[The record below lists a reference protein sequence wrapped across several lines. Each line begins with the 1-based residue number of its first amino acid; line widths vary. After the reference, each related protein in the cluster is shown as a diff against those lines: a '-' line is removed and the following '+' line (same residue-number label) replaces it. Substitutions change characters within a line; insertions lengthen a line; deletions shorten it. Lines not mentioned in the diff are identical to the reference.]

1 MTQDL
6 PSRRQAEE
14 LKSDK
19 AQVFEDELSE
29 FFKDRAEA
37 RAIHVS
43 DKPKDTCSE
52 SRAEEDPSMS
62 GCCMTGCHDCP
73 WGYTVPLSETR

>member
-1 MTQDL
+1 MTEHL
-6 PSRRQAEE
+6 PKRKESPSKEPTSE
-14 LKSDK
+14 KL
-19 AQVFEDELSE
+19 QVLEDELDE
-29 FFKDRAEA
+29 FFKDRAQA

-52 SRAEEDPSMS
+52 ARSEDDPSMS

-73 WGYTVPLSETR
+73 WDYVVPQ